1 LVYTTNTEIEGQML
15 RANLEGAEIP
25 VHLLSQVD
33 TTRNFTVGGLAIV
46 KLYVPERFAQDAIA
60 IINAIEKE

>member
-1 LVYTTNTEIEGQML
+1 ML